1 MKNILKV
8 RMLGG
13 FTLEYKGKELVL
25 DRNNV
30 SKTTQLFQLLL
41 LHTQDGGTEQMEKGK
56 KKHTG
61 TFVVHVSHCDN
72 ATWQGE
78 VTWAEA
84 NKKKSFRSA
93 LELIRLI
100 DGALEVDE

>member
-1 MKNILKV
+1 MEENIQK
-8 RMLGG
+8 
-13 FTLEYKGKELVL
+13 FTERLRELVAQGKKKKSIL
-25 DRNNV
+25 EIQEINDFFADME
-30 SKTTQLFQLLL
+30 LEA
-41 LHTQDGGTEQMEKGK
+41 EQMEKGK

-61 TFVVHVSHCDN
+61 TFVVQVSHCDN

>member
-30 SKTTQLFQLLL
+30 SKTTQLF
-41 LHTQDGGTEQMEKGK
+41 
-56 KKHTG
+56 
-61 TFVVHVSHCDN
+61 VIHVSHCDN

>member
-1 MKNILKV
+1 
-8 RMLGG
+8 
-13 FTLEYKGKELVL
+13 
-25 DRNNV
+25 
-30 SKTTQLFQLLL
+30 
-41 LHTQDGGTEQMEKGK
+41 MEKDK
-56 KKHTG
+56 KKDTG
-61 TFVVHVSHCDN
+61 TFVIHVSHCDN

>member
-1 MKNILKV
+1 
-8 RMLGG
+8 
-13 FTLEYKGKELVL
+13 
-25 DRNNV
+25 
-30 SKTTQLFQLLL
+30 
-41 LHTQDGGTEQMEKGK
+41 MEKDK

-93 LELIRLI
+93 LELIRMN
-100 DGALEVDE
+100 DERKAQRFCFQYRECLHRQHRRSRKVRKILLLLQ

>member
-1 MKNILKV
+1 
-8 RMLGG
+8 
-13 FTLEYKGKELVL
+13 
-25 DRNNV
+25 
-30 SKTTQLFQLLL
+30 
-41 LHTQDGGTEQMEKGK
+41 MEKGK

-100 DGALEVDE
+100 DGALEGGMNDERKAQHFCFQYHKCLHRQHRRSRKVRKILLLLQ